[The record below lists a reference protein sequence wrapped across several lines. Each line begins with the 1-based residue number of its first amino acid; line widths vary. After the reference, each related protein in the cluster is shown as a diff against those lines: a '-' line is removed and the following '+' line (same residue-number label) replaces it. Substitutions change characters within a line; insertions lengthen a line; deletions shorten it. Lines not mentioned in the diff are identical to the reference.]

1 MAAAETDRDA
11 PSALCSEF
19 LNFSA
24 KDTAAVGDSFINTV
38 QNVSPDEFCA
48 FACCNEW
55 LRDDFSVFSRS
66 LSRVVLL
73 SVVLLTG

>member
-24 KDTAAVGDSFINTV
+24 KDTAAVGDSFIKTL
-38 QNVSPDEFCA
+38 QMPSPDELYIFVGRNRC
-48 FACCNEW
+48 EGEE
-55 LRDDFSVFSRS
+55 FSVF
-66 LSRVVLL
+66 LAPHLGL
-73 SVVLLTG
+73 F